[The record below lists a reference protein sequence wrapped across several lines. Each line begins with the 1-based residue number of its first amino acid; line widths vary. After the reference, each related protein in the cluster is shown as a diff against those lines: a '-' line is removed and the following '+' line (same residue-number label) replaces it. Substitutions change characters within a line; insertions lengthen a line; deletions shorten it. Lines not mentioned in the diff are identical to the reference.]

1 MNRFIQ
7 IICYLSLVFCSGSSI
22 AASDFDG
29 SKPLVCAIVEVL
41 DCGLQDKCDR
51 VNPEFVNLPD
61 IFKINFNNKEMSGA
75 DRTTSFKHLVHEEG
89 NTIIQ
94 GTSGNGRGWSLLLSE
109 QTGKFTGAVAGVEY
123 GFLIFGSCTLD

>member
-1 MNRFIQ
+1 MNRCIR
-7 IICYLSLVFCSGSSI
+7 IICYLSLVFCSGSVM
-22 AASDFDG
+22 AADFDG

-61 IFKINFNNKEMSGA
+61 IFKINFTKKEMGGG
-75 DRTTSFKHLVHEEG
+75 DRTTSFQHTVHEEG
-89 NTIIQ
+89 NLIIQ

-109 QTGKFTGAVAGVEY
+109 HTGKFTGAVAGVEY
-123 GFLIFGSCTLD
+123 GFLLFGSCALD

>member
-7 IICYLSLVFCSGSSI
+7 IIGCLSLLFCSGSLM
-22 AASDFDG
+22 ATDFDG

-41 DCGLQDKCDR
+41 DCGLQDQCDR

-61 IFKINFNNKEMSGA
+61 IFKINFNKKEMRGGG
-75 DRTTSFKHLVHEEG
+75 RTTSFKHLVHEEG

-94 GTSGNGRGWSLLLSE
+94 GVSENGRAWSLLLSKK
-109 QTGKFTGAVAGVEY
+109 TGKFTGAVAGIEY
-123 GFLIFGSCTLD
+123 GFLLFGSCVLD

>member
-1 MNRFIQ
+1 MHRFIQ
-7 IICYLSLVFCSGSSI
+7 IICTLSCVFCTGSVV

-61 IFKINFNNKEMSGA
+61 IFKMNINKKEISGG
-75 DRTTSFKHLVHEEG
+75 DRTTKIQQVTHEEG
-89 NTIIQ
+89 NVILQ
-94 GTSGNGRGWSLLLSE
+94 GTSGNGRGWSMLLSGD
-109 QTGKFTGAVAGVEY
+109 TGKFTGAVAGYEY
-123 GFLIFGSCTLD
+123 GFLVFGSCIAD